1 MRPFRRKMLVI
12 VGSSGVGRRTLKTR
26 LLQVSLTAESE
37 LFLLPPIYAEES
49 QKGKGIKGT
58 CFFVMRAGHI

>member
-37 LFLLPPIYAEES
+37 LF
-49 QKGKGIKGT
+49 
-58 CFFVMRAGHI
+58 